1 MCCVCAQSL
10 SHVQLFVAPR
20 TIAPQ
25 APLSMEFSKQEYW
38 SWLPFPT
45 PGDLPNRGMEP
56 ASLASPLLAGG
67 FFTTESPGKL
77 YRANSK
83 VQIPAPSLTHFELL
97 KSSVSHF
104 FPLYCGNK
112 TSPYL
117 KSSCA
122 GMLRMVPGPG
132 LNSCMPSLCNE
143 LTDLY

>member
-1 MCCVCAQSL
+1 MKSL
-10 SHVQLFVAPR
+10 SCVGLLATPWTAAHQVSP
-20 TIAPQ
+20 
-25 APLSMEFSKQEYW
+25 SMGFSRQEYW
-38 SWLPFPT
+38 SWLPFPSSGNLPD
-45 PGDLPNRGMEP
+45 PGIESVSP
-56 ASLASPLLAGG
+56 ALAGG

>member
-1 MCCVCAQSL
+1 MLCVCSVTQLCLTLCGPTDLSPPGSSVHGIFQAGVLELVAIFLLQGIFPTEGWNLHLLHLLYWQVDSLPL
-10 SHVQLFVAPR
+10 SHLGSSIERIVRFKSQLHP
-20 TIAPQ
+20 
-25 APLSMEFSKQEYW
+25 
-38 SWLPFPT
+38 
-45 PGDLPNRGMEP
+45 
-56 ASLASPLLAGG
+56 
-67 FFTTESPGKL
+67 
-77 YRANSK
+77 
-83 VQIPAPSLTHFELL
+83 LTHFELL

-132 LNSCMPSLCNE
+132 LNSCMPLLCNE